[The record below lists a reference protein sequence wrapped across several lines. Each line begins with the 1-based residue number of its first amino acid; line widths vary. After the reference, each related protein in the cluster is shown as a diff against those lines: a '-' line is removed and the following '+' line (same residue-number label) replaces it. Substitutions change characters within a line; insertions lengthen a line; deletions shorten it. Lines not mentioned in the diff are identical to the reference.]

1 MKGQANFRNM
11 AVVCLTILVLG
22 IPGLSNADDDSDISR
37 LIIFGDSLSDAGN
50 VYILGGQMTSQPPYK
65 PIPTFPYD
73 FQGFQYSNGKTWA
86 QKFAKHLELKRSGKA
101 SLRRPGRFTNY
112 AFGGATAQWAGNM
125 RSGPEQLMAYMDD
138 FPGGGGDDALYV
150 IQFGG
155 NDIRAA
161 LESPTPLTILGMAI
175 ASERNMIL
183 QLYQQGARQFLVA
196 NVPDLS
202 LSPAIK
208 LQDADFAAKGFI
220 EPGAI
225 IQATSDLVIGYNFGL
240 EFELTE
246 LEQMFGD
253 ISIKRLDFYSI
264 LNDIS
269 TNPGNYRITNT
280 DSACVSFGVIEDPIC
295 DKPNKYLFWDGIHP
309 TKKVHKIVGAIAADL
324 YDDDEDEDDDDD
336 DDDDDDG
343 HHDDDHDD

>member
-1 MKGQANFRNM
+1 MKDQANFRNM
-11 AVVCLTILVLG
+11 AVACLTILVLG
-22 IPGLSNADDDSDISR
+22 IPGLSSADEDSDFSR
-37 LIIFGDSLSDAGN
+37 IFIFGDSLSDTGN
-50 VYILGGQMTSQPPYK
+50 VYILGGQMTSQPPYEV
-65 PIPTFPYD
+65 IPTFPYD

-86 QKFAKHLELKRSGKA
+86 QRFAKHLELKRSGKA
-101 SLRRPGRFTNY
+101 ALRRPGRFTNY
-112 AFGGATAQWAGNM
+112 AFGGATARYAGNM
-125 RSGPEQLMAYMDD
+125 RSGPEQLLVYMND
-138 FPGGGGDDALYV
+138 FPGGGGGGALYV

-161 LESPTPLTILGMAI
+161 LESPAPSAILGMAI
-175 ASERNMIL
+175 ASEINMIL

-208 LQDADFAAKGFI
+208 LQDAIITAPPSPI
-220 EPGAI
+220 PPGAI

-240 EFELTE
+240 EFALTE

-280 DSACVSFGVIEDPIC
+280 DSACVSFGVIQNPIC

-309 TKKVHKIVGAIAADL
+309 TKKVHRIVGAIAADL
-324 YDDDEDEDDDDD
+324 YDDDDDDDD
-336 DDDDDDG
+336 DRHHKKDRHHDDDDD
-343 HHDDDHDD
+343 